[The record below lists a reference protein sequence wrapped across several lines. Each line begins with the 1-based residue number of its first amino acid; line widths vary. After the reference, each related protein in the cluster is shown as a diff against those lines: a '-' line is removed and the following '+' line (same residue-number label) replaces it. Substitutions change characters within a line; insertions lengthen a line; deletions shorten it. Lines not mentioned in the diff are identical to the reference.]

1 MSAKILEGTITFI
14 NHEKQYAMIEY
25 PDGGKKKIAKG
36 KIDMVTQ
43 KEWQQKN
50 KIKKTH
56 PYSVGD
62 VLQFNLETGA
72 KTGRLS
78 AVNLQ
83 FKFNNALN
91 NLIQKATTENKFLG
105 YLKKVED
112 DFFVK
117 EIDSY
122 LFFPVKLSPWQF
134 PPNERDF
141 NEPVTFSLLQPDK
154 KINIQVSLTDNKY
167 LPEFNEAVKLFKSK
181 AIVTAE
187 IYRVTSH
194 SLYVYVVG
202 KVIKAKINTELLDSA
217 SLKVGDKIPVKI
229 NYLSKDKIVIE
240 PAAASAEG

>member
-25 PDGGKKKIAKG
+25 PDGNKKKIAKG

-56 PYSVGD
+56 LYSVGD

-83 FKFNNALN
+83 FKYNNALN
-91 NLIQKATTENKFLG
+91 SLLQKAGTENKFLG
-105 YLKKVED
+105 YLKKVDE

-122 LFFPVKLSPWQF
+122 LFFPVKLSPWQL
-134 PPNERDF
+134 PPNEKDF
-141 NEPVTFSLLQPDK
+141 NEPVTFSLVQPEKKVNLQA
-154 KINIQVSLTDNKY
+154 SLTNNKY

-181 AIVTAE
+181 AVVEAE
-187 IYRVTSH
+187 LYRITSH

-202 KVIKAKINTELLDSA
+202 KVITAKINAELVNNT
-217 SLKVGDKIPVKI
+217 SLKTGDKIPVKI
-229 NYLSKDKIVIE
+229 NYLSKDKIAVE
-240 PAAASAEG
+240 PISV